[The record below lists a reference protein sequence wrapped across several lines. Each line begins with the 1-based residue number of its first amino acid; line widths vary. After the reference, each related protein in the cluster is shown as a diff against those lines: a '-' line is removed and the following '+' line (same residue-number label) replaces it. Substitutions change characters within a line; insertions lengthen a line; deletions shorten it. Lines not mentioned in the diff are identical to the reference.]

1 VKIHSWDKVFP
12 DYFPSGN
19 TPMFDAIGMS
29 IHKLK
34 ESLRILDLQKE
45 QYQVKVFIVS
55 DGEENAS
62 REYKASQIGA
72 LIRGL
77 IAEGWAFDYY
87 GTDHDIT
94 SMADTLNIES
104 NRRVMFQKTKAG
116 MESARD
122 QYMAE
127 IMKEK
132 MSFMESRR
140 SDSSK
145 K

>member
-1 VKIHSWDKVFP
+1 
-12 DYFPSGN
+12 
-19 TPMFDAIGMS
+19 
-29 IHKLK
+29 
-34 ESLRILDLQKE
+34 
-45 QYQVKVFIVS
+45 
-55 DGEENAS
+55 
-62 REYKASQIGA
+62 
-72 LIRGL
+72 L

-104 NRRVMFQKTKAG
+104 NRRVMFQKSKAG

-140 SDSSK
+140 SPK
-145 K
+145 KDEPSL

>member
-1 VKIHSWDKVFP
+1 
-12 DYFPSGN
+12 
-19 TPMFDAIGMS
+19 
-29 IHKLK
+29 
-34 ESLRILDLQKE
+34 
-45 QYQVKVFIVS
+45 
-55 DGEENAS
+55 
-62 REYKASQIGA
+62 
-72 LIRGL
+72 
-77 IAEGWAFDYY
+77 
-87 GTDHDIT
+87 
-94 SMADTLNIES
+94 MADTLNIES